1 MKIKISLAIISL
13 VLLITACSEDKS
25 KSMKMTLQASNN
37 LFVVINKDSAL
48 VANEPDAAKA
58 EVFEKVKQP
67 NGKWAIKT
75 SKGKFITDD
84 RSKGNIIYANRAAAY
99 DWELFEIV
107 RTEPSKINLKASSG
121 KFISADYDKGSIL
134 TANRD
139 AAADWE
145 TFTIE
150 KK

>member
-1 MKIKISLAIISL
+1 MKTKISSAIILFMLL
-13 VLLITACSEDKS
+13 VTACSEDKS
-25 KSMKMTLQASNN
+25 KSLKMTLQASNN
-37 LFVVINKDSAL
+37 MYIIVNKDSTLTAT
-48 VANEPDAAKA
+48 EPDAAKA

-75 SKGKFITDD
+75 SKGKFITDE
-84 RSKGNIIYANRAAAY
+84 RGKGNIINANRNSAN

-121 KFISADYDKGSIL
+121 KFICADQAGGNKL

-139 AAADWE
+139 GAGDWE

>member
-1 MKIKISLAIISL
+1 MKTKISLAIISFM
-13 VLLITACSEDKS
+13 LLISACSEDKS

-37 LFVVINKDSAL
+37 MYVVINKDSML

-75 SKGKFITDD
+75 SKGKFITDE
-84 RSKGNIIYANRAAAY
+84 RGKGNNIYANRNIAY
-99 DWELFEIV
+99 DWESFEII
-107 RTEPSKINLKASSG
+107 RTEPAKINLKASSG
-121 KFISADYDKGSIL
+121 KFICADQAVGNIL
-134 TANRD
+134 VANRD
-139 AAADWE
+139 AAGDWE
-145 TFTIE
+145 TFTVE